1 MALLKTP
8 GVVSA
13 EVSLDKAEAD
23 ITLAPGNKIT
33 VPQLRQLLRRNG
45 YPTKDA
51 HVMATGKILDR
62 NGTLAFDLLNG
73 VTLDVAAGGSAQTEL
88 TNLSKDPAAPLIE
101 ATAVSSL
108 EGKRERFTVIN
119 VHRST
124 KR

>member
-1 MALLKTP
+1 VALLKTP

-33 VPQLRQLLRRNG
+33 IPQLRQLLRKNG
-45 YPTKDA
+45 YPTRDA
-51 HVMATGKILDR
+51 HVVATGKILER

-73 VTLDVAAGGSAQTEL
+73 VTLDVAAGGSAQTVL
-88 TNLSKDPAAPLIE
+88 TNISKDPAAPLIE
-101 ATAVSSL
+101 ATAVSRL
-108 EGKRERFTVIN
+108 EGKRERFTVLD
-119 VHRST
+119 VRRDS